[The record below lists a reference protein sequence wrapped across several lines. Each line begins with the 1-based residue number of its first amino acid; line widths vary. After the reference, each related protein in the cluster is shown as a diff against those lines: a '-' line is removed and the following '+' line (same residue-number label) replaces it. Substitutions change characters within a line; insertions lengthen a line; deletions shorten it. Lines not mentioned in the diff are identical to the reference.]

1 MMYRTFET
9 LQRECM
15 QNGSRAPPNP
25 PNTLRLLKTI
35 LTYNNDCMRDLTSL
49 GQMRGLDNTFM
60 IIIPM
65 RNSLLNIIIA
75 KNVDWIQLCSYR
87 DVTRNWLKLK
97 VSNIANCDS
106 RSTVNC
112 DAGQI
117 SRRFMQLTVKCKA
130 YANKNKIQQ
139 IVRNNRDNE

>member
-1 MMYRTFET
+1 MYRTFET
-9 LQRECM
+9 LRRECM

-65 RNSLLNIIIA
+65 RNSLLNIIFA
-75 KNVDWIQLCSYR
+75 KNVD
-87 DVTRNWLKLK
+87 
-97 VSNIANCDS
+97 
-106 RSTVNC
+106 
-112 DAGQI
+112 
-117 SRRFMQLTVKCKA
+117 
-130 YANKNKIQQ
+130 
-139 IVRNNRDNE
+139 